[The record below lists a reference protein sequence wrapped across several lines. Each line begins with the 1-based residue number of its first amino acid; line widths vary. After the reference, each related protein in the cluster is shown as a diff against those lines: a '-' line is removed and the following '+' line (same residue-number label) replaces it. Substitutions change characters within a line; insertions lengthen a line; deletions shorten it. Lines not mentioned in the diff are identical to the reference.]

1 MTADLNLPLL
11 LPSVGHIEMAEDSP
25 LKAVPLITT
34 TRDAMRIPASKLR
47 FRPDPQGLLAEFK
60 SEDRQFV
67 IAARLSGTVDS
78 TFEAAPEGVD
88 TPHIERS
95 VEPVSL
101 ILVTDADFI
110 EDTYWAS
117 RQAVFGQ
124 EVTQQTSGNANFLIN
139 AIDNLAGS
147 SDLIGLRS
155 RGEGDRPFTVI
166 DELRRAAEQQYL
178 QQEQE
183 LEARLKDTEKK
194 LAELQNR
201 AGEGGGQLL
210 STEEAKAIESFQK
223 DVLDTRR
230 ELRAVQLNLRRD
242 IEELQDRIKVITI
255 GAMPALVFVIA
266 MILALWRRGRRR
278 RSQMLKEA

>member
-1 MTADLNLPLL
+1 M
-11 LPSVGHIEMAEDSP
+11 
-25 LKAVPLITT
+25 
-34 TRDAMRIPASKLR
+34 
-47 FRPDPQGLLAEFK
+47 
-60 SEDRQFV
+60 
-67 IAARLSGTVDS
+67 IA
-78 TFEAAPEGVD
+78 
-88 TPHIERS
+88 
-95 VEPVSL
+95 
-101 ILVTDADFI
+101 
-110 EDTYWAS
+110 
-117 RQAVFGQ
+117 
-124 EVTQQTSGNANFLIN
+124 
-139 AIDNLAGS
+139 
-147 SDLIGLRS
+147 
-155 RGEGDRPFTVI
+155 
-166 DELRRAAEQQYL
+166 ELRRAAEQQYL

-210 STEEAKAIESFQK
+210 SSEEAKAIESFQK

-230 ELRAVQLNLRRD
+230 QLRAVQLNLRRD